1 MLKNA
6 LVTGASRGIG
16 RAIATLLSQ
25 NGYRVAVN
33 YNKNEAAAQALV
45 SDLCA
50 QGFSAFAVQAD
61 VSDRTAVEKMFE
73 QCGGIDLLVNN
84 AAIAEQILFSDITPD
99 CWKRMFAVNVDG
111 VFNCCQCALPHMI
124 HQKSGCIINISS
136 VWGITGASCEVHYSA
151 TKAAVIGL
159 TKALA
164 KELGP
169 SGITVN
175 CIAPGV
181 IDTDMNAHLDAET
194 IAALKE
200 ETPLGIIGTGEDIA
214 NAVLFLAGNSGRFI
228 TGQVISPNGGFLI

>member
-1 MLKNA
+1 MQSHA

-16 RAIATLLSQ
+16 RAVAIALAE
-25 NGYRVAVN
+25 NGYRVTIN
-33 YNKNEAAAQALV
+33 YNKNASAAIKLAQELTAHGFCAQAV
-45 SDLCA
+45 
-50 QGFSAFAVQAD
+50 GAD
-61 VSDRTAVEKMFE
+61 VSDRTAVERMFE
-73 QCGGIDLLVNN
+73 KAGAPDILVNN
-84 AAIAEQILFSDITPD
+84 AGISRQMLFTDITMEQ
-99 CWKRMFAVNVDG
+99 WQEMFDVNVTG

-124 HQKSGCIINISS
+124 HQKKGRIINISS

-151 TKAAVIGL
+151 SKAAVIGL

-181 IDTDMNAHLDAET
+181 IETDMNAHLDEQT
-194 IAALKE
+194 ISELKG
-200 ETPLGIIGTGEDIA
+200 ETPLGTIGKPEDIA
-214 NAVLFLAGNSGRFI
+214 GLVLFLAGKSGDFI